1 MGGLVM
7 MFITSPD
14 LSVLIFATLLITII
28 PTMIMGRRV
37 RKLSRN
43 SQDKIANASALAGEK
58 LNAIPTIQSFTNEK
72 IEINRFNQ
80 SIHIALDAAINRTRA
95 RSLLTFVAIL
105 FGFTSIILVLWL
117 GAYRVMDNQITAG
130 ELSQFILYAVI
141 VAGAIAGISEV
152 IGDTQRAIGASD
164 RLLELLNVQSSIQ
177 TVAIVESIPQVNANG
192 IGVEVQNLYF
202 HYPSNQNS
210 VLSNISFDIKPGERI
225 ALVGPSGAGKT
236 TLFQLLQRF
245 YDPISGSILF
255 NGINICDLELEAL
268 RKMIGVVPQD
278 IVIFS
283 DNAMENIRFGR
294 MDATDEEVFA
304 AARLAIADEFIS
316 KLPEG
321 YQSFLGDRGIRLSGG
336 QKQRI
341 AIARVLLKNP
351 ALLLLDEA
359 TSALDAESEALVQQA
374 LEAAMDHRTTI
385 VIAHRL
391 STVKQ
396 ADKILVLEN
405 GQIIETGT
413 HADLILRSGLYAR
426 LAKLQFTDQ

>member
-1 MGGLVM
+1 M
-7 MFITSPD
+7 MFITSPK
-14 LSVLIFATLLITII
+14 LSVLIFATLLMTII
-28 PTMIMGRRV
+28 PTVIMGRRV

-43 SQDKIANASALAGEK
+43 SQDKIADASALASEK

-80 SIHIALDAAINRTRA
+80 SIQTALLAAITRTQA

-117 GAYRVMDNQITAG
+117 GAYAVMDNQITAG

-152 IGDTQRAIGASD
+152 VGDTQRAIGASD
-164 RLLELLNVQSSIQ
+164 RLLELLNVKSSIQ
-177 TVAIVESIPQVNANG
+177 TVAVVESIPQVNANG
-192 IGVEVQNLYF
+192 IGVAVDNLCF
-202 HYPSNQNS
+202 QYPSNQNP
-210 VLSNISFDIKPGERI
+210 VLSDVSFEIKPGERI
-225 ALVGPSGAGKT
+225 AVVGPSGAGKT

-245 YDPISGSILF
+245 YDPTSGKILF
-255 NGINICDLELEAL
+255 NGINIRDLELEAL
-268 RKMIGVVPQD
+268 RKMIGIVPQD

-283 DNAMENIRFGR
+283 DNAMENIRFGK

-359 TSALDAESEALVQQA
+359 TSALDAESELLVQRA

-405 GQIIETGT
+405 GRIIETGT
-413 HADLILRSGLYAR
+413 HSDLILRSGLYAR

>member
-1 MGGLVM
+1 MANSNGIFKRGSSHYLRV
-7 MFITSPD
+7 
-14 LSVLIFATLLITII
+14 VLPKTHQLINTYKSGKVI
-28 PTMIMGRRV
+28 V
-37 RKLSRN
+37 S
-43 SQDKIANASALAGEK
+43 
-58 LNAIPTIQSFTNEK
+58 
-72 IEINRFNQ
+72 
-80 SIHIALDAAINRTRA
+80 
-95 RSLLTFVAIL
+95 
-105 FGFTSIILVLWL
+105 L
-117 GAYRVMDNQITAG
+117 GACSYREALT
-130 ELSQFILYAVI
+130 
-141 VAGAIAGISEV
+141 AGAIK
-152 IGDTQRAIGASD
+152 RAQI
-164 RLLELLNVQSSIQ
+164 LEADEPI
-177 TVAIVESIPQVNANG
+177 AK
-192 IGVEVQNLYF
+192 
-202 HYPSNQNS
+202 NS
-210 VLSNISFDIKPGERI
+210 VPTSRPPSVYYLRDIYERWVKSKPRSSDAINTCMRALLLYEEHTENPPLHLLTRSQGDDFRSWLQQPER
-225 ALVGPSGAGKT
+225 KT
-236 TLFQLLQRF
+236 SSKTAYDRFTWVKTLLKFAYR
-245 YDPISGSILF
+245 
-255 NGINICDLELEAL
+255 DLELISRHPWEGIELFKETTKQRRPWSEVELQTLFSQDLFQKNILPRDWRSGNEAL

-283 DNAMENIRFGR
+283 DNAMENIRFGK

-304 AARLAIADEFIS
+304 AASLAIADEFIS

-359 TSALDAESEALVQQA
+359 TSALDAESELLVQRA

-405 GQIIETGT
+405 GRIIETGT

>member
-1 MGGLVM
+1 
-7 MFITSPD
+7 
-14 LSVLIFATLLITII
+14 
-28 PTMIMGRRV
+28 
-37 RKLSRN
+37 
-43 SQDKIANASALAGEK
+43 
-58 LNAIPTIQSFTNEK
+58 
-72 IEINRFNQ
+72 
-80 SIHIALDAAINRTRA
+80 
-95 RSLLTFVAIL
+95 
-105 FGFTSIILVLWL
+105 
-117 GAYRVMDNQITAG
+117 
-130 ELSQFILYAVI
+130 
-141 VAGAIAGISEV
+141 V

-164 RLLELLNVQSSIQ
+164 RLLELLNVKSSIQ
-177 TVAIVESIPQVNANG
+177 TVAVVELIPQVNANG
-192 IGVEVQNLYF
+192 IGVAVDNLCF
-202 HYPSNQNS
+202 HYPSNQNP
-210 VLSNISFDIKPGERI
+210 VLSDVSFEIKPGERI
-225 ALVGPSGAGKT
+225 AVVGPSGTGKT

-245 YDPISGSILF
+245 YDPTSGKILF
-255 NGINICDLELEAL
+255 NGINIRDLELEAL

-283 DNAMENIRFGR
+283 DNAMENIRFGK

-321 YQSFLGDRGIRLSGG
+321 YQSFLGDRGIRLSSG

-359 TSALDAESEALVQQA
+359 TSALDAESELLVQRA

-396 ADKILVLEN
+396 ADKILVLEH
-405 GQIIETGT
+405 GRIIETGT
-413 HADLILRSGLYAR
+413 HTDLIQRSGLYAR
-426 LAKLQFTDQ
+426 LAKLQFTDK

>member
-1 MGGLVM
+1 V
-7 MFITSPD
+7 
-14 LSVLIFATLLITII
+14 
-28 PTMIMGRRV
+28 
-37 RKLSRN
+37 
-43 SQDKIANASALAGEK
+43 
-58 LNAIPTIQSFTNEK
+58 
-72 IEINRFNQ
+72 
-80 SIHIALDAAINRTRA
+80 
-95 RSLLTFVAIL
+95 
-105 FGFTSIILVLWL
+105 
-117 GAYRVMDNQITAG
+117 
-130 ELSQFILYAVI
+130 
-141 VAGAIAGISEV
+141 
-152 IGDTQRAIGASD
+152 
-164 RLLELLNVQSSIQ
+164 
-177 TVAIVESIPQVNANG
+177 VESIPQVNANG
-192 IGVEVQNLYF
+192 IGVAVDNLCF

-210 VLSNISFDIKPGERI
+210 VLSDVSFEIKPGERI
-225 ALVGPSGAGKT
+225 AVVGPSGAGKT

-245 YDPISGSILF
+245 YDPTSGKILF
-255 NGINICDLELEAL
+255 NGINIRDLELEAL

-283 DNAMENIRFGR
+283 DNAMENIRFGK

-359 TSALDAESEALVQQA
+359 TSALDAESELLVQRA

-405 GQIIETGT
+405 GRIIETGT
-413 HADLILRSGLYAR
+413 HADLILRSGLYSR